1 MDKDAALN
9 CVTGIMADLRGRR
22 GFRAVLEDMDP
33 DDKATL
39 MDELAHLLQTLVLG
53 HSPTAR
59 EASLGN
65 GELALEAMRRLLE
78 STAPGVTPADRIEA
92 AKVLLGRG

>member
-53 HSPTAR
+53 HSPSKTEEQLTAFEVNLR
-59 EASLGN
+59 CVKSLLSIV
-65 GELALEAMRRLLE
+65 EK
-78 STAPGVTPADRIEA
+78 APNNDARIEA